1 MPNST
6 EGEAITFSKNDVEEV
21 RRILFQLNATLKSSQ
36 LYSPEHPRIRES
48 NSKLLTLLQN
58 QIEKR
63 GDIILRLLE
72 NQVVFYKI
80 PLYEV
85 SGVVSGFVQA
95 CLDRQVQSITFS
107 RGLTVDELTEF
118 IGTIGMS
125 PEELKDR
132 SGMETELLSRGVS
145 HIVVER
151 LADIQQ
157 AEINSDDAERDE
169 QTEAMLDEA
178 LDYDDQL
185 EAARAII
192 RTLQEELEMVKRQM
206 ESLWEKNRELEEMSI
221 TDELTGL
228 YNQRYFHE
236 RLKQEVTR
244 NRRQKHPLSL
254 LFFDVDGLKTYNDTY
269 GHLVGNDVLKAVA
282 QSLSQRIR
290 KNVDTGYRCGGDEF
304 AVILPETRAEQAV
317 EVAKRI
323 NKGLQQEGFGNV
335 NLSFGIAELGT
346 EMDGETLFRH
356 ADDAMYMAKRGR
368 GAKSSVRE
376 DKIYVY
382 DN

>member
-1 MPNST
+1 MPDSA
-6 EGEAITFSKNDVEEV
+6 EGEAIMLSRDDVEEV

-36 LYSPEHPRIRES
+36 LYSPEHPQIRES

-169 QTEAMLDEA
+169 QTEAMLEEA
-178 LDYDDQL
+178 LDYNDQL

-317 EVAKRI
+317 EVARRI
-323 NKGLQQEGFGNV
+323 NNGLQQEGFGNV

-382 DN
+382 DR